1 MKVYLTQGVDGR
13 ILLQGRVEQSGLLG
27 DLLHYLAQGEQF
39 MGIPF
44 EQFAQATPGSMELPM
59 PPEDVE
65 PDAGEAAP
73 EAPEQAPEAPEDS
86 NQPTDDGAEQA

>member
-1 MKVYLTQGVDGR
+1 MKVYLTQGQDGR
-13 ILLQGRVEQSGLLG
+13 ILLQGRVEQSGLVG
-27 DLLHYLAQGEQF
+27 DLLHYIAQGETF

-65 PDAGEAAP
+65 P
-73 EAPEQAPEAPEDS
+73 
-86 NQPTDDGAEQA
+86 GAEPGAEDAPVADIDQPQGDTEKA